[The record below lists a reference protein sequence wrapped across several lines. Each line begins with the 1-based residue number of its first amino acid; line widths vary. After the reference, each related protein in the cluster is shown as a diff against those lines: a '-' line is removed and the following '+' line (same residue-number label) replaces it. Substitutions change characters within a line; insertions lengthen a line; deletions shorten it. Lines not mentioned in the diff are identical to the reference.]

1 MQFPS
6 YLQVV
11 GNVVPVGFINYLPH
25 SAQSN
30 YESMFVRLE
39 KRFSGGF
46 SWLTSYAFSKAITNA
61 PQFRNAGGVNGSENS
76 PAQDAFNLRAERG
89 LAAYDARHRLVNT
102 YVYDLPFGEGRRW
115 LTSGL
120 ASRLLGRWQT
130 AGIVTLQSGFPFTVN
145 VTGDTANVGAGTGGI
160 FVRPNAVPGVSWRE
174 PSGQS
179 TAAHFF
185 NPAAFSMPAPFTFGN
200 VGRNTVIG
208 PGLFNLD
215 LTMGKS
221 IRINERLSLHFRG
234 EFFNALNHP
243 NYSVIGR
250 IINSNTFAQ
259 ALSQLDP
266 RELQFGAKV
275 IF

>member
-1 MQFPS
+1 
-6 YLQVV
+6 
-11 GNVVPVGFINYLPH
+11 
-25 SAQSN
+25 
-30 YESMFVRLE
+30 
-39 KRFSGGF
+39 
-46 SWLTSYAFSKAITNA
+46 
-61 PQFRNAGGVNGSENS
+61 
-76 PAQDAFNLRAERG
+76 
-89 LAAYDARHRLVNT
+89 VNT
-102 YVYDLPFGEGRRW
+102 YVYDLPFGAGRRW

-120 ASRLLGRWQT
+120 SSRLLSGWQT

-160 FVRPNAVPGVSWRE
+160 FVRPNAVPGVSWQE
-174 PSGQS
+174 PNGQN

-208 PGLFNLD
+208 PGVIDFD
-215 LTMGKS
+215 LTVGRP
-221 IRINERLSLHFRG
+221 IRLSERFSLQLRG